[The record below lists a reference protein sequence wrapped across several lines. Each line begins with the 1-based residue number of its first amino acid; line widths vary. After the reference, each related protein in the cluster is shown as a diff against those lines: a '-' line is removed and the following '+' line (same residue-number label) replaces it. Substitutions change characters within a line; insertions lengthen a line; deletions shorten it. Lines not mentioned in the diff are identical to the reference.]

1 MPDGNSELYQ
11 HHAQVAVDDPP
22 ERRRDPLS
30 WRLLRLVVA
39 LGLIALAL
47 VIDLEALWGIPILFV
62 LVVPFEKFFPR
73 HHQKLRRPGLLTDL
87 SFALAGP
94 VLNGVGILAAVIV
107 GGLSLAWLPGLLIR
121 PLVGMVPGMLAPLLG
136 IALFDCAIYWTHRW
150 YHEVPI
156 LWRFHAVH
164 HSTEHLDW
172 ISGFRSHPF
181 DGTLIAPAFFFLLAA
196 GFSPEFTGALAI
208 IQLVLGIF
216 LHANV
221 RWRLAPLHKLIITPE
236 FHHWHH
242 ANEPGAI
249 NSNYSVFLP
258 LWDLI
263 FGSYFM
269 PRDRRPQRYGVS
281 EDIPSNMAGQLR
293 YPLRGIGNPLR
304 AVRHPWRSLAA
315 GARFTRTLAGE
326 MKRSAMH
333 PRRRSPED
341 IPAHSIP
348 RESAAI

>member
-1 MPDGNSELYQ
+1 M
-11 HHAQVAVDDPP
+11 
-22 ERRRDPLS
+22 
-30 WRLLRLVVA
+30 A

-47 VIDLEALWGIPILFV
+47 VIDLEALWAIPILFV

-73 HHQKLRRPGLLTDL
+73 QRQKLRRPGLVTDL

-94 VLNGVGILAAVIV
+94 LLNAIGIAAAVVV
-107 GGLSLAWLPGLLIR
+107 GVLSLAWLPGLLLR
-121 PLVGMVPGMLAPLLG
+121 PLVAMVPGVVAPLLG
-136 IALFDCAIYWTHRW
+136 VAMFDLAIYWTHRW

-172 ISGFRSHPF
+172 VSGFRTHPF
-181 DGTLIAPAFFFLLAA
+181 DGTLIAPAFFFLVAA
-196 GFSPEFTGALAI
+196 GFSPEFTGVLAI

-242 ANEPGAI
+242 ANEPGAV

-258 LWDLI
+258 AWDLI

-269 PRDRRPQRYGVS
+269 PRDRRPQRYGIS
-281 EDIPSNMAGQLR
+281 EPIPSDMVGQLR
-293 YPLRGIGNPLR
+293 YPLRGMGNPLR
-304 AVRHPWRSLAA
+304 LVRHPRRSAAA
-315 GARFTRTLAGE
+315 GARFIVALVKE
-326 MKRSAMH
+326 LKRSARN
-333 PRRRSPED
+333 PRRRSPDD
-341 IPAHSIP
+341 IPPHSIP
-348 RESAAI
+348 KAPAGL